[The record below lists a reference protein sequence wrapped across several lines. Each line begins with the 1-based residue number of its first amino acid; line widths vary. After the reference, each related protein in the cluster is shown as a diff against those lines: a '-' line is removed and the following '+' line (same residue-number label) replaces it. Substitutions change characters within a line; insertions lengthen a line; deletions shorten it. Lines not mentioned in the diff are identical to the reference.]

1 MWHDTLLSL
10 IPQCFYF
17 IFFGWVDAMASYMLS
32 MLSGQRPQRAAQQ
45 ATTLDSE
52 APPLTTD
59 HSPAKSSPNP
69 KFSADDDSDDGVGPD
84 RQRWYAIE
92 RILLVDDNPEEVAEL
107 TFSVAG
113 VLLDLDVL
121 RPYCAKRHIAISKA
135 VAQHLTGGIL
145 PGNARVLQSGR
156 LALNKSSCYKLTLPF
171 DENARQGAGRWLSC
185 GKSFFNFVLKQWQ
198 PATGLVSYL
207 PRRHLLYCAFAPA
220 EDALFVKLGFRALGD
235 RKPESVVRYVEQK
248 TRKLRMTNILG
259 AGLFLMP
266 LPDSHGCFDAPEKA
280 AEESL
285 KSAIRCS
292 PHLRANPSGS
302 NGEFVAF
309 SGLLEYYF
317 VKAKGEGTALQG
329 LGKTLRD
336 FTGNQNL
343 KPFRSVMTPGQVRA
357 GRIKLVEWSDW
368 YNFQPDTKASQ
379 PRLPLPRASALL
391 SWQKLS
397 WKKLGAFSRRV
408 SRGVRKLSKPSLG
421 AVYKK
426 RRKAWSC
433 PL

>member
-1 MWHDTLLSL
+1 
-10 IPQCFYF
+10 
-17 IFFGWVDAMASYMLS
+17 MA
-32 MLSGQRPQRAAQQ
+32 
-45 ATTLDSE
+45 
-52 APPLTTD
+52 
-59 HSPAKSSPNP
+59 SPNP
-69 KFSADDDSDDGVGPD
+69 KIHADDSAVADNCDDDSDDRVTPD
-84 RQRWYAIE
+84 RQRWYAIQ
-92 RILLVDDNPEEVAEL
+92 RILRIDNNPEEVAEL
-107 TFSVAG
+107 SFSVAG

-121 RPYCAKRHIAISKA
+121 RPYCAKRHITISRA
-135 VAQHLTGGIL
+135 VAEHLTGGIL

-156 LALNKSSCYKLTLPF
+156 LSPNNSACYKLTLPF
-171 DENARQGAGRWLSC
+171 DENARQGAGRWLAC
-185 GKSFFNFVLKQWQ
+185 GKSFFNFVLQQWQ

-207 PRRHLLYCAFAPA
+207 PRRHLLYCAFTPA
-220 EDALFVKLGFRALGD
+220 DDALFVKLGYRALGD
-235 RKPESVVRYVEQK
+235 NKPESVVRYVEQK
-248 TRKLRMTNILG
+248 TRKLRLTNVLG

-285 KSAIRCS
+285 KSAIGSS

-317 VKAKGEGTALQG
+317 VKAKGKGTALQA

-336 FTGNQNL
+336 FAGNQNL

-357 GRIKLVEWSDW
+357 GRTKLVEWSDW
-368 YNFQPDTKASQ
+368 YTFQPDTKAS
-379 PRLPLPRASALL
+379 PPHLPLPKASALL
-391 SWQKLS
+391 SCQ
-397 WKKLGAFSRRV
+397 KLGAFSRRV
-408 SRGVRKLSKPSLG
+408 SRGVRKLSKPRPG
-421 AVYKK
+421 AIYKK

>member
-1 MWHDTLLSL
+1 MEET
-10 IPQCFYF
+10 Q
-17 IFFGWVDAMASYMLS
+17 
-32 MLSGQRPQRAAQQ
+32 
-45 ATTLDSE
+45 
-52 APPLTTD
+52 LTTD
-59 HSPAKSSPNP
+59 QSTAKSASPNP
-69 KFSADDDSDDGVGPD
+69 KIHADDFAVGDNCDDDSDDGVTPD
-84 RQRWYAIE
+84 RQRWYAIQ
-92 RILLVDDNPEEVAEL
+92 RILLIDNNPEEVAEL
-107 TFSVAG
+107 SFSVAG

-121 RPYCAKRHIAISKA
+121 RPYGAKRHITISRA
-135 VAQHLTGGIL
+135 VAEHLTGGIL

-156 LALNKSSCYKLTLPF
+156 LAPNNSACYKLTLPF
-171 DENARQGAGRWLSC
+171 DENARQGAGRWLAC

-207 PRRHLLYCAFAPA
+207 PRRHLLYCAFTPA
-220 EDALFVKLGFRALGD
+220 EDALFVKLGYRALGD
-235 RKPESVVRYVEQK
+235 NKPESVVRYVEQK
-248 TRKLRMTNILG
+248 TRKLRLTNVLG

-285 KSAIRCS
+285 KSAIGSS

-317 VKAKGEGTALQG
+317 VKAKGKTTALQA
-329 LGKTLRD
+329 LGNTLRD
-336 FTGNQNL
+336 FTGNRNL

-357 GRIKLVEWSDW
+357 GRTKLVEWSDW
-368 YNFQPDTKASQ
+368 YTFQPNTKASP
-379 PRLPLPRASALL
+379 PRLPLPRTSALL
-391 SWQKLS
+391 SCQ
-397 WKKLGAFSRRV
+397 KLGAFSRRVSRRV
-408 SRGVRKLSKPSLG
+408 SRGVRKLSKPRPG
-421 AVYKK
+421 AIYKK